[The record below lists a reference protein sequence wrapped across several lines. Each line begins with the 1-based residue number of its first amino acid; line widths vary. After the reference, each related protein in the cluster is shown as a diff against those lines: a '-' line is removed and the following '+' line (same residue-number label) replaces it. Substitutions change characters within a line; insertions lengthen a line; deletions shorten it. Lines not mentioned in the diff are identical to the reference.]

1 MDSVSAAPIL
11 KSGDFTLPRKWKQ
24 PISCGALIVCVQ
36 QPNLGGREGLFNT
49 GKANH
54 RELIMRQTQR

>member
-1 MDSVSAAPIL
+1 MSAAPIL

-54 RELIMRQTQR
+54 RELIM